1 MDIRQL
7 RYFMAVVEEGT
18 ISAAAKKLHLSQPPL
33 SKQMKMLEE
42 EYGVPLFERG
52 SRHIRITQAGSTLYR
67 YASEIVDL
75 AGAAADELSGLR
87 AGKFGTLRIGMVSS
101 CRSEVLDRALHR
113 FREERPEFRF
123 RVTEGNTYELLEK
136 IRKFEIELALVRT
149 PYPETGLEQIQL
161 GEERMVVAGPAAL
174 IAAGRDG
181 GAAPKGSASP
191 DEMTP
196 YPATPDL
203 FLPEPLSLEALSG
216 VPLIIYRRWETLL
229 HDRFRVRDIEP
240 RVVCTCDDARTA
252 LQWAAAGLG
261 AAVLPSALLARD
273 VAASRPDWIIRGLS
287 DEKLM
292 TRLTCVRLREAAHTS
307 QSDRLFRILEEENE
321 KKSSRQGPA

>member
-18 ISAAAKKLHLSQPPL
+18 ISAAAKKLHISQPPL

-87 AGKFGTLRIGMVSS
+87 AGKFGTLRIGTVSS
-101 CRSEVLDRALHR
+101 CRSEVLDRALRR

-136 IRKFEIELALVRT
+136 LRKFEIEMALIRT
-149 PYPETGLEQIQL
+149 PYPETGLEQILL
-161 GEERMVVAGPAAL
+161 GEERMVVAGPASLFETGRAGEVSVPDAAL
-174 IAAGRDG
+174 PSRRIP
-181 GAAPKGSASP
+181 AP
-191 DEMTP
+191 
-196 YPATPDL
+196 
-203 FLPEPLSLEALSG
+203 LPPEALSG

-229 HDRFRVRDIEP
+229 HDRFDVRGIEP
-240 RVVCTCDDARTA
+240 RVVCICDDARTA

-261 AAVLPSALLARD
+261 AAVLPSALLAED
-273 VAASRPDWIIRGLS
+273 VAASRPDWVIRSLS

-307 QSDRLFRILEEENE
+307 QSDRLFRILEEANE
-321 KKSSRQGPA
+321 KKSTRQSPV